1 MRNEGAAVR
10 GRGVARAW
18 GCENEGVR
26 QRGVATCDSV
36 GVDCG
41 TQFESEQVR
50 INCIFKSRKKKE
62 KKTAQGL

>member
-41 TQFESEQVR
+41 TQF
-50 INCIFKSRKKKE
+50 
-62 KKTAQGL
+62 